1 MEDNDERNSLIPL
14 VASLILAAL
23 VVGLLIFYK
32 PNKIADLDHGT
43 EAQDSSET
51 EDTPNPNI
59 ELDAEIVA
67 AERRD
72 NDYYV
77 QVQTNGTFEGV
88 CEFTI
93 ASLGDEQSLEH
104 STKLEPAD
112 RVSACESSFP
122 LRGLN
127 PGEHNVTVLVTAK
140 NGSTKTVSKVV
151 EIK

>member
-1 MEDNDERNSLIPL
+1 MENNDEKNSPIPL
-14 VASLILAAL
+14 VVSLILAAL

-32 PNKIADLDHGT
+32 PNTIADLDHDT
-43 EAQDSSET
+43 EAHDSSET
-51 EDTPNPNI
+51 EDVSSPDI

-93 ASLGDEQSLEH
+93 TALDEEQSLGH
-104 STKLEPAD
+104 SVKLEPAD

-122 LRGLN
+122 LRSLN
-127 PGEHNVTVLVTAK
+127 PGRHSVTVLVTAK
-140 NGSTKTVSKVV
+140 DGSTKTVSKIV